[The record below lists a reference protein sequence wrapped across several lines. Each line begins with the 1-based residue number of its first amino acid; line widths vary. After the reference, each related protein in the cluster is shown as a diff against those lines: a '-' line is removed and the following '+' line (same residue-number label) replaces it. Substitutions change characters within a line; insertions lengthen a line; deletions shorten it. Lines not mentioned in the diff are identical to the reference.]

1 MQNAG
6 SLSKEIELAFESIFS
21 ISLLRLLFLTVCSKY
36 KQMGSEHENNAVYAI
51 GKALQLFIIALETN
65 YLEHPFLKNANSLPD
80 FFLSNEMRI
89 RFGIK
94 KIVIEMQ
101 REWKKTTR

>member
-1 MQNAG
+1 MQNVA

-36 KQMGSEHENNAVYAI
+36 KQMGSEHDNNTVYAI
-51 GKALQLFIIALETN
+51 GKALQLFINALENN
-65 YLEHPFLKNANSLPD
+65 YLEHPFLENANSLPD

-89 RFGIK
+89 RIGIK

-101 REWKKTTR
+101 R